1 MPSLDNLYHISYILF
16 SESSEKESAGRSISA
31 DSKQL
36 LREADK
42 SRDSELPSVAEG
54 KVETVEVTTTD
65 SDKDQRKCD
74 YKFRF
79 VLQTIGQ

>member
-16 SESSEKESAGRSISA
+16 SESSEIESAGRSISA

-42 SRDSELPSVAEG
+42 SRDFEIPIVAEG

-65 SDKDQRKCD
+65 SDREQRKSD

-79 VLQTIGQ
+79 DLQTIGQ